1 MANLWQISLAKLV
14 SDPDAI
20 IVNFI
25 SSLDLKISYAP
36 NDDLFSEE
44 SFTLIGLI
52 ACLVKAITLGV
63 FSLSRAFC
71 QHSNV
76 SIKSAG
82 LKTFRFGID
91 LRLVN
96 CSMVDE

>member
-1 MANLWQISLAKLV
+1 MANLWQISDASLV

-20 IVNFI
+20 IVI
-25 SSLDLKISYAP
+25 LILLPDRKTSYAP
-36 NDDLFSEE
+36 SDDLFSEA
-44 SFTLIGLI
+44 SLILIGAI
-52 ACLVKAITLGV
+52 DCLVRAITLGE

-82 LKTFRFGID
+82 LKHLNLGLILD
-91 LRLVN
+91 
-96 CSMVDE
+96 